1 MADLRQHPNP
11 RLRKIRELCG
21 INKDTDAA
29 LQLNRS
35 GGSAMESFDV
45 VVVGARCAGSPLAAM
60 LARRGLKVCVLD
72 RAHFPSETPSTH
84 MIQSCGVDVLDE
96 LGVLDTLMSAG
107 AAPLHGATIASDDVR
122 IHAAVDGQAD
132 HPVLCLRRL
141 TLDVLL
147 VEAAGA
153 AGAEIR
159 TGTRVVGL
167 LRDGDRVTGV
177 RTDKGAIQARLV
189 VGADGRHSTVADTV
203 GAQEYDVTPPG
214 RMVAW
219 GYFEGVGREGLARF
233 GRMKDMGYLAGP
245 TDGDLYMAA
254 IAPDQ
259 SRVTEFQ
266 ADRDTFFTNA
276 IQNWPEL
283 ADLMADAKRVGP
295 LRVFAKWHGYFR
307 QSAGPGWVLVGD
319 AGHFKD
325 FSPGQ
330 GISDALRQARQLACS
345 IEDGLAGDGL
355 DDAMQRWWNWRDHDS
370 YEMYWYAARMGAP
383 GPATP
388 WTNAL
393 LREISANPAATR
405 AFIQVLNHDIPP
417 SQLYTPAM
425 ALRATARAIREQ
437 PRHTSATVRQFI
449 STARQGLQQ
458 ARRKQRLADRTRSMN
473 REPDRGQR

>member
-1 MADLRQHPNP
+1 ML
-11 RLRKIRELCG
+11 L
-21 INKDTDAA
+21 
-29 LQLNRS
+29 LNRS
-35 GGSAMESFDV
+35 GESAMESFDV
-45 VVVGARCAGSPLAAM
+45 VVVGARCAGSPLATM

-72 RAHFPSETPSTH
+72 RARFPSETPSTH
-84 MIQSCGVDVLDE
+84 MIQPCGVGVLDE

-107 AAPLHGATIASDDVR
+107 AAPLHAATIASDDVR
-122 IHAAVDGQAD
+122 MHATVDGLAD

-153 AGAEIR
+153 AGAEVR
-159 TGTRVVGL
+159 TGARVNGL

-177 RTDKGAIQARLV
+177 RTDKGTIHARLV
-189 VGADGRHSTVADTV
+189 VGADGRHSTVAGTV
-203 GAQEYDVTPPG
+203 GAQEYDVTQPG

-219 GYFEGVGREGLARF
+219 GYFEGVDRKGPARF

-259 SRVTEFQ
+259 SRVNEFQ

-276 IQNWPEL
+276 IRHWPDL
-283 ADLMADAKRVGP
+283 ADLMADANRVGP
-295 LRVFAKWHGYFR
+295 LRVFTKWHGYFR

-330 GISDALRQARQLACS
+330 GISDALRQARQLARS
-345 IEDGLAGDGL
+345 IEHGLAGDGL
-355 DDAMQRWWNWRDHDS
+355 DDAMQQWWCWRDHDA

-388 WTNAL
+388 WTNSL

-405 AFIQVLNHDIPP
+405 AFAQVLNHDIPP
-417 SQLYTPAM
+417 SKLYTPAL

-437 PRHTSATVRQFI
+437 PRHTPATVKEFI
-449 STARQGLQQ
+449 STARQSLQQ
-458 ARRKQRLADRTRSMN
+458 TRAKQRLADRTRTMN
-473 REPDRGQR
+473 RDPAQR

>member
-1 MADLRQHPNP
+1 MAGLSQHPNP
-11 RLRKIRELCG
+11 IIRNIREPCG
-21 INKDTDAA
+21 INKSNDDA

-35 GGSAMESFDV
+35 EDNAMESFDV
-45 VVVGARCAGSPLAAM
+45 VVVGARCAGSPLATM

-72 RAHFPSETPSTH
+72 RARFPSETPSTH
-84 MIQSCGVDVLDE
+84 MIQSCGVGVLDE

-107 AAPLHGATIASDDVR
+107 AAPLHAATVASDDVR
-122 IHAAVDGQAD
+122 IHATVDGQAD

-147 VEAAGA
+147 VEDAGA

-159 TGTRVVGL
+159 TGTRVNGL

-203 GAQEYDVTPPG
+203 GAQEYDVTQPG

-219 GYFEGVGREGLARF
+219 GYFEGVDREGLARF

-259 SRVTEFQ
+259 SRASEFQ

-276 IQNWPEL
+276 IRNWPEL

-295 LRVFAKWHGYFR
+295 LRVFTKWHGYLR

-330 GISDALRQARQLACS
+330 GISDALRQARQLARS
-345 IEDGLAGDGL
+345 IEHGLAGDGL
-355 DDAMQRWWNWRDHDS
+355 DDAMQRWWYWRDHDA

-393 LREISANPAATR
+393 LREISSNPAATR
-405 AFIQVLNHDIPP
+405 AFIQVLNHDIAP
-417 SQLYTPAM
+417 SKLYTPAM
-425 ALRATARAIREQ
+425 ALRATARAIRDQ
-437 PRHTSATVRQFI
+437 PRHAPATVKEFI
-449 STARQGLQQ
+449 SAARQSLQQ
-458 ARRKQRLADRTRSMN
+458 ARGKQRLADRTRTMN
-473 REPDRGQR
+473 RDPAQR

>member
-1 MADLRQHPNP
+1 
-11 RLRKIRELCG
+11 
-21 INKDTDAA
+21 
-29 LQLNRS
+29 
-35 GGSAMESFDV
+35 MESFDV
-45 VVVGARCAGSPLAAM
+45 VVVGARCAGSPLATM

-84 MIQSCGVDVLDE
+84 MIQSCGVDVLHD

-107 AAPLHGATIASDDVR
+107 AAPLHAATIANDDVQ
-122 IHAAVDGQAD
+122 IHATVDARTE
-132 HPVLCLRRL
+132 HPVLCARRV

-159 TGTRVVGL
+159 TGTRVNGL
-167 LRDGDRVTGV
+167 LRDRDRVTGV
-177 RTDKGAIQARLV
+177 RTDKGTIGARLV
-189 VGADGRHSTVADTV
+189 VGADGRHSTVADAV
-203 GAQEYDVTPPG
+203 GAQEYDVTQPG

-219 GYFEGVGREGLARF
+219 GYFEGVDRAGLARF

-259 SRVTEFQ
+259 SRANEFQ
-266 ADRDTFFTNA
+266 ADRDIFFTNA
-276 IQNWPEL
+276 IRKWPEL

-295 LRVFAKWHGYFR
+295 LRVFTKWHGYFR

-325 FSPGQ
+325 FTPGQ
-330 GISDALRQARQLACS
+330 GISDALRQAKQLADG
-345 IEDGLAGDGL
+345 IEHGLAGDGL
-355 DDAMQRWWNWRDHDS
+355 DDAMQQWSHWRDHDA

-383 GPATP
+383 GPASP

-393 LREISANPAATR
+393 LHEVSASPAATR
-405 AFIQVLNHDIPP
+405 AFIRVLNHDMPP
-417 SQLYTPAM
+417 SKLYTPTM
-425 ALRATARAIREQ
+425 ALRATARAIREH
-437 PRHTSATVRQFI
+437 PRHTPATVKEFI
-449 STARQGLQQ
+449 STARQGIKQ
-458 ARRKQRLADRTRSMN
+458 ARRKRRLADRTRIMN
-473 REPDRGQR
+473 REPDWGTAVAHSR

>member
-1 MADLRQHPNP
+1 
-11 RLRKIRELCG
+11 
-21 INKDTDAA
+21 
-29 LQLNRS
+29 
-35 GGSAMESFDV
+35 MESFDV
-45 VVVGARCAGSPLAAM
+45 VVVGARCAGSPLATM
-60 LARRGLKVCVLD
+60 LARRGLNVCVLD

-107 AAPLHGATIASDDVR
+107 AAPLHAATIASDHVR
-122 IHAAVDGQAD
+122 IQASIDAQTD

-159 TGTRVVGL
+159 TGTRVTGL
-167 LRDGDRVTGV
+167 RHDGHRVTGV
-177 RTDKGAIQARLV
+177 RTDKGSIGARLV
-189 VGADGRHSTVADTV
+189 VGADGRHSTVAAEI

-219 GYFEGVGREGLARF
+219 GYFEGVDREGLARF

-254 IAPDQ
+254 IAPDHT
-259 SRVTEFQ
+259 RANEFQ

-276 IQNWPEL
+276 IQDWPEL
-283 ADLMADAKRVGP
+283 ADLMADATRVGP
-295 LRVFAKWHGYFR
+295 LRVFTKWHGYFR
-307 QSAGPGWVLVGD
+307 RSAGPGWVLVGD

-330 GISDALRQARQLACS
+330 GISDALRQARQLADG
-345 IEDGLAGDGL
+345 IAHGLASDDL
-355 DDAMQRWWNWRDHDS
+355 DHAMQRWWRWRDHDA

-383 GPATP
+383 GPASP

-393 LREISANPAATR
+393 LREVSANPAATR
-405 AFIQVLNHDIPP
+405 AFVQVINHDLAP
-417 SQLYTPAM
+417 SKLYTPAL
-425 ALRATARAIREQ
+425 AWRATARAIRDH
-437 PRHTSATVRQFI
+437 PKHTPATIKEFI
-449 STARQGLQQ
+449 SAARQGIQQ
-458 ARRKQRLADRTRSMN
+458 ARGKQRLADAITTMN
-473 REPDRGQR
+473 RQPDRKSAIAHPR